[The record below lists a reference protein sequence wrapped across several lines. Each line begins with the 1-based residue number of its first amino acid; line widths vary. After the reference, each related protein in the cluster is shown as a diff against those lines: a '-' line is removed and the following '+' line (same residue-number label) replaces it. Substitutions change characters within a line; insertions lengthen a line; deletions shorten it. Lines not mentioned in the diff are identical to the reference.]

1 MSLVSQ
7 IERLSKLI
15 EHKKQNLLERITALE
30 AKQDTSNHVE
40 EVVALITEQTCELCY
55 THEPNFCSPEYD
67 VPTVCNEL
75 PTEPE

>member
-15 EHKKQNLLERITALE
+15 EHKKQN
-30 AKQDTSNHVE
+30 TSNHVE

-55 THEPNFCSPEYD
+55 IPEPNFCSPEHS

-75 PTEPE
+75 PTEPV